1 MNKNEEK
8 RDLLF
13 IQGFSKIK
21 VSEACRYFKYNQS
34 NLVKGKCGRRKEA
47 NVRSYLEKE
56 LANLR
61 IKESE
66 ELICQEK

>member
-21 VSEACRYFKYNQS
+21 VSEACRYFKYNQ
-34 NLVKGKCGRRKEA
+34 R
-47 NVRSYLEKE
+47 
-56 LANLR
+56 
-61 IKESE
+61 
-66 ELICQEK
+66 